1 MSNYDLVDY
10 FCQDWDLFRWGGFE
24 VRRKFTA
31 RFWLF
36 MIVTMLIVFSVSFG
50 VLQHRYRQGEQQL
63 TEICARRNE
72 LILEI
77 QDLEKELAY
86 SKTDDYIVRAAKDQL
101 GYIMPG
107 EVRYVNGAR

>member
-1 MSNYDLVDY
+1 MSNFEVVGY
-10 FCQDWDLFRWGGFE
+10 FCHDWDGFRWGGFQ

-31 RFWLF
+31 RFWLL
-36 MIVTMLIVFSVSFG
+36 MIVTMLIVFGVSFA
-50 VLQHRYRQGEQQL
+50 VLQHRYRQGERQI
-63 TEICARRNE
+63 TEISARRNE

-86 SKTDDYIVRAAKDQL
+86 SKTDDYIVRAAKDEL

-107 EVRYVNGAR
+107 EVRYVSGH